1 MENSRRFRGLP
12 VYATL
17 MAYGR
22 DGYADMLQRQIHTA
36 RAVAA
41 FILEHPNFELLPESI
56 DCKDRI
62 DQDIFIIVLFKAKNP
77 ELNIDLV
84 RRINAS
90 NKMYVSGTKWRGQP
104 ASRIAVANWQVDP
117 ARDLKLVK
125 SVFECVL
132 SD

>member
-1 MENSRRFRGLP
+1 
-12 VYATL
+12 

>member
-1 MENSRRFRGLP
+1 
-12 VYATL
+12 
-17 MAYGR
+17 
-22 DGYADMLQRQIHTA
+22 MLRRQIHLA

-41 FILEHPNFELLPESI
+41 FILAHPDFELLPESV

-62 DQDIFIIVLFKAKNP
+62 DQDIFIVVLFKARNSG
-77 ELNIDLV
+77 LNKDLV

-117 ARDLKLVK
+117 ARDLELVK
-125 SVFECVL
+125 SVLEGVL
-132 SD
+132 SG